1 MRLPTVYHYFPHDCM
16 QFLFILTHVFIYC
29 SSSSRAG
36 SVMHRSW
43 TPTIMSFTIPM
54 LVLIGWMDC
63 ACRHLLVCVHF
74 FSCTVNFELSHSTF
88 TLKKTVGLND
98 SPPQWWSE
106 YLNLLCLY
114 WNCSRFFLFHGPKKT
129 YLWIFLVIF
138 KIKSIR
144 LHLWSSQV
152 C

>member
-16 QFLFILTHVFIYC
+16 EFLFILTDVFIYC

-88 TLKKTVGLND
+88 TLKKNCRA
-98 SPPQWWSE
+98 QWFSTSMVKWISKPT
-106 YLNLLCLY
+106 LFILKL
-114 WNCSRFFLFHGPKKT
+114 FKVFLFHGPKKT